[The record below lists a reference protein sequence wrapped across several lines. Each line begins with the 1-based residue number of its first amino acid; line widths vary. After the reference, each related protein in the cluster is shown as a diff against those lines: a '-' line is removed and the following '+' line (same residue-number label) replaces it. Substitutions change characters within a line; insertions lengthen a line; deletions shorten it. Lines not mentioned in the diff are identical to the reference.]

1 MDYTLFQLIA
11 RFKIRLRQDL
21 GLYLNTER
29 FTRDQDYAMQAL
41 DTAEGSEQL
50 ELITTALELRIHLG
64 WLDTPRSEAPLQN
77 TVAWA
82 SA

>member
-29 FTRDQDYAMQAL
+29 FVRDHGYAMQAL
-41 DTAEGSEQL
+41 DTAEAS
-50 ELITTALELRIHLG
+50 ELIDLIAAALELRIHMG
-64 WLDTPRSEAPLQN
+64 WMDTPRTETPLQN
-77 TVAWA
+77 SVAWA
-82 SA
+82 AG

>member
-21 GLYLNTER
+21 GLYLNTDR
-29 FTRDQDYAMQAL
+29 FVRDPDYAMQAL

-64 WLDTPRSEAPLQN
+64 WIDTPRSHSPLQN
-77 TVAWA
+77 AAAWA
-82 SA
+82 NA